1 VNGIICTY
9 YDIVDFNLRGIF
21 MTSNTLPSKA
31 TSRFDSLP
39 IAVQM
44 IIGIAI
50 LLLIAAAGFAV
61 FFAIDILLLDF
72 DPIGKLASAIFGK

>member
-1 VNGIICTY
+1 
-9 YDIVDFNLRGIF
+9 
-21 MTSNTLPSKA
+21 MASNTLPANK
-31 TSRFDSLP
+31 TSGFDSLP

-50 LLLIAAAGFAV
+50 LLLIAVVGFAV
-61 FFAIDILLLDF
+61 FFAVDILLLDF

>member
-1 VNGIICTY
+1 M
-9 YDIVDFNLRGIF
+9 D
-21 MTSNTLPSKA
+21 SNTLPANK
-31 TSRFDSLP
+31 TSGFDSLP

-50 LLLIAAAGFAV
+50 LLLIAAVGFAV
-61 FFAIDILLLDF
+61 FFAVDILLLDF